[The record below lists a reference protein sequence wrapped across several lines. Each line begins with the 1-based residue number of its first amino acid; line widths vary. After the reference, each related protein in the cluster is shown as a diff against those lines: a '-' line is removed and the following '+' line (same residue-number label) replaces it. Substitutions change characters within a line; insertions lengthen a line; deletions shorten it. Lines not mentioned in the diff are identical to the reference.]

1 MTAPRFRSTAAFT
14 MRHRQAAPI
23 IDRATFVIFSLDG
36 QRYAA
41 PAESVERVLREA
53 PSGEHGPPVVEH
65 AGQQVPIIDFRAA
78 LGGTP
83 PLSSRASEAGAAL
96 GVHPSAGQRTLVF
109 SVQDVWIAATVDAVY
124 EVATIDAALVRPL
137 EPVVAFNE
145 SVTSRAVRGRFVRH
159 DQEVQVLDMLRV
171 VRAVYEATH
180 PATDVNRSRASAT
193 SS

>member
-41 PAESVERVLREA
+41 PAESVERVLRQT
-53 PSGEHGPPVVEH
+53 PSGEHGARVVEH

-78 LGGTP
+78 LGGAT
-83 PLSSRASEAGAAL
+83 SSRASEAGSAPDVRPA
-96 GVHPSAGQRTLVF
+96 AGQRTLVF

-137 EPVVAFNE
+137 EPVVAFSE
-145 SVTSRAVRGRFVRH
+145 STMPRAVRGRFVRH

-180 PATDVNRSRASAT
+180 HATDVNRSRASAT